1 MSGSD
6 GSDFSEGSAGN
17 RKQCRGK
24 HLGNG
29 ITAYPWVRASA
40 MVLPGVLGGN
50 YFKCFANAELAAS
63 YICCIDWYMLYYVI
77 MNKKVRFLS

>member
-1 MSGSD
+1 MSGND

-40 MVLPGVLGGN
+40 MVLPGTTGKQIVPL
-50 YFKCFANAELAAS
+50 KASAENGIRA
-63 YICCIDWYMLYYVI
+63 
-77 MNKKVRFLS
+77 